1 MKRKYDQLQQQK
13 QDAEDV
19 LDMLRSRPEQ
29 EAIAILRLI
38 RTEDLATA
46 LAMIRDG
53 DLLIPRRQIA
63 QETVPNSLPP
73 LRSLVM
79 GGSTRQW
86 TADSFLPPMEKF
98 VCDPFESSASQR
110 DGRSVFDPKL
120 YLHQATKGK
129 SDS

>member
-1 MKRKYDQLQQQK
+1 MKRKYDQLQQQR

-19 LDMLRSRPEQ
+19 LEMLRSRPEQ
-29 EAIAILRLI
+29 EAIAILHLI
-38 RTEDLATA
+38 RTEHLATA

-53 DLLIPRRQIA
+53 DLLIPRRQMA

-79 GGSTRQW
+79 WASARQW

-110 DGRSVFDPKL
+110 DGKSVFDLKL
-120 YLHQATKGK
+120 YLHRVSKGK
-129 SDS
+129 FHS

>member
-1 MKRKYDQLQQQK
+1 
-13 QDAEDV
+13 
-19 LDMLRSRPEQ
+19 MLRSRPEQ
-29 EAIAILRLI
+29 EAIAILHLI

-53 DLLIPRRQIA
+53 DLLIPSRQMA

-79 GGSTRQW
+79 GASARQW

-98 VCDPFESSASQR
+98 LCDPFESSASQR
-110 DGRSVFDPKL
+110 DGKSVSESSASQIDGKSVFDSKS
-120 YLHQATKGK
+120 YLHRVTKGIFH
-129 SDS
+129 S